1 MLMVDIPGGAVGV
14 SGDLLGLWEG
24 FLVSNSAQTVRS
36 HQEER

>member
-1 MLMVDIPGGAVGV
+1 MVDISGGAVGV

-24 FLVSNSAQTVRS
+24 FLVAILQTVRS